1 MSDRLAFD
9 LQYAQLAFEAVR
21 QSPYWL
27 PIVLVTIAAA
37 VVTAVKRPAALP
49 LIVLSPLCTVVV
61 SNWFWFEK
69 MMANVTNTE
78 QDFLECTTIALLVG
92 LAVGIVLAVGL
103 AVWRDR
109 DINDK
114 PLADPVGIAKA
125 YLGLPIAS
133 LAADFLTIFALG
145 VAISFTH
152 DPMGWILAG
161 ILLAGLFGSCGGGVV
176 LLIIV

>member
-1 MSDRLAFD
+1 MPSSSCKRQLRSTSRLS
-9 LQYAQLAFEAVR
+9 EK
-21 QSPYWL
+21 SPSVSGRSCL
-27 PIVLVTIAAA
+27 PIRRAILSTVAWKSLV
-37 VVTAVKRPAALP
+37 
-49 LIVLSPLCTVVV
+49 
-61 SNWFWFEK
+61 EK
-69 MMANVTNTE
+69 
-78 QDFLECTTIALLVG
+78 
-92 LAVGIVLAVGL
+92 GL

-145 VAISFTH
+145 VAVSFSH